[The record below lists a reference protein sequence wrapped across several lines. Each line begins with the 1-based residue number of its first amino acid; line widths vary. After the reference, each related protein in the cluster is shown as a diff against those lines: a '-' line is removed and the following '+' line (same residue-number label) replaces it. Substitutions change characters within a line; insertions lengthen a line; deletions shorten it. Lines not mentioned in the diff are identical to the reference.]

1 VTSEQDFDSIELM
14 ETTQPTLSHLL
25 RENLMGEASKDA
37 LRLDFNRRLR
47 LEFHGTK
54 VTSDAGLLA
63 YRELDNALGLTS
75 TIDSE
80 LRDIRTGKNTQH
92 SLAALLR
99 QSIYSRLA
107 GYDDT
112 NDAERLAVDPAMRN
126 VTGGRAIERS
136 AASTSVMSRFETEIL
151 TQPKNLE
158 LLMNL
163 VGEWVDRVHQRKSLK
178 QIILDM
184 DSSVSPT
191 YGNQE
196 GSAYNGFFGCT
207 CYHPLFCFN
216 QFGDLERA
224 FLRNGNVHS
233 ADDWRSLLEPIVNR
247 YQAYE
252 ILRFFRGDAAFANP
266 NIYRYLEAEHYF
278 YAIRLKGNQILDDK
292 VKNLLTRP
300 VGRPPKKPIV
310 IYHSFRYQAASW
322 KISRRVVAK
331 IEWHMGELFPRVNYI
346 VTNLRWKS
354 SNVVKFYNKRGTAEQ
369 WIKEGKYALNWTRLS
384 CHDFVDNQ
392 VRLQLFALAYN
403 LGNFLRR
410 LALPKS
416 VKQWSLR
423 TLRDKLVKIG
433 AKVVSHSR
441 YVIFQIAE
449 VAIPRTLFQEILDRI
464 SQLRFFTITA
474 RPG

>member
-1 VTSEQDFDSIELM
+1 
-14 ETTQPTLSHLL
+14 
-25 RENLMGEASKDA
+25 MGEARKDA
-37 LRLDFNRRLR
+37 LKLDFDHRLK

-63 YRELDNALGLTS
+63 YRELDDALGLT
-75 TIDSE
+75 TMTDSE
-80 LRDIRTGKNTQH
+80 LCDNRTGKNTQH
-92 SLAALLR
+92 SIAALLR

-107 GYDDT
+107 GYADT
-112 NDAERLAVDPAMRN
+112 NDAERLCVDPAMRH
-126 VTGGRAIERS
+126 VAGGRAIERT
-136 AASTSVMSRFETEIL
+136 AASTSLMGRFETEIL
-151 TQPKNLE
+151 TQSKNLE
-158 LLMNL
+158 LLMGL
-163 VGEWVDRVHQRKSLK
+163 PGKWVDRVHQRKLLK

-196 GSAYNGFFGCT
+196 GTAYNGYFQCM

-216 QFGDLERA
+216 QYGDLERA
-224 FLRNGNVHS
+224 LLRNGNVHS
-233 ADDWRSLLEPIVNR
+233 ADDWRSLLEPIINR
-247 YQAYE
+247 YRDHD
-252 ILRFFRGDAAFANP
+252 ILRFFRGDAAFADP
-266 NIYRYLEAEHYF
+266 KMYRYLEAEGYS
-278 YAIRLKGNQILDDK
+278 YTIRLKGNQILHGK
-292 VKNLLTRP
+292 VGHLLTRP

-310 IYHSFRYQAASW
+310 LYHSFRYQAASW
-322 KISRRVVAK
+322 KIARRVVAK
-331 IEWHMGELFPRVNYI
+331 IEWHMGELFPRVGFI

-384 CHDFVDNQ
+384 CHGFTDNQ

-416 VKQWSLR
+416 VKHWSLR
-423 TLRDKLVKIG
+423 TLKDKLIKIG
-433 AKVVSHSR
+433 AKVVRHSR
-441 YVIFQIAE
+441 YVIFQMAE
-449 VAIPRTLFQEILDRI
+449 VAVPQILFREILERI
-464 SQLRFFTITA
+464 RQLRFLTIPA